1 MEILRE
7 RLLAERRRYSSSR
20 KQNGE
25 LVARSVI
32 SDLMGLPQRALAQY
46 EQGERAP
53 TAASLTKISVFY
65 NVSVDYLL
73 GLTDERREVSASPTK
88 NL

>member
-7 RLLAERRRYSSSR
+7 RLLAERRRNSSSR

-53 TAASLTKISVFY
+53 TAASLAKISVFY